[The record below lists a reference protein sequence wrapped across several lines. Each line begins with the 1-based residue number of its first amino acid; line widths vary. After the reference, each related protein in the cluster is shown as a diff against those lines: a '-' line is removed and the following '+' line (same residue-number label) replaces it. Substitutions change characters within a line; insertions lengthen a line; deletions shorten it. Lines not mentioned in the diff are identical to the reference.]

1 MELKNIISETL
12 NEIEKMAKTIDNG
25 FNTAQKT
32 PSFFKTPPHLQNT
45 PNPKNA
51 NAPLESKNAAK
62 IETQEKITEEKEEEL
77 KEIITEE
84 IVQEKITEE
93 KEEELKEIITEEIVQ
108 EKITEEKEEESKE
121 IITEEITPKTPTQE
135 TPTQVLIPNERV
147 FLKGLLE
154 RTLVLFKGMQAL
166 EEKEVLK
173 RLDLV
178 ARFLQYQLSV
188 LEKRLESLERENTE

>member
-1 MELKNIISETL
+1 MAGRMELKNIISETL
-12 NEIEKMAKTIDNG
+12 SEIEKMAKTIDDG
-25 FNTAQKT
+25 LDRVQKT

-51 NAPLESKNAAK
+51 NAPLEPKNIAK
-62 IETQEKITEEKEEEL
+62 IET
-77 KEIITEE
+77 
-84 IVQEKITEE
+84 
-93 KEEELKEIITEEIVQ
+93 Q

-121 IITEEITPKTPTQE
+121 IITKEITQE
-135 TPTQVLIPNERV
+135 TPTQALIPNERV

-166 EEKEVLK
+166 EEKEALK

-178 ARFLQYQLSV
+178 ERFLQYQLSA

>member
-12 NEIEKMAKTIDNG
+12 SEIEKMAKTIDNG

-51 NAPLESKNAAK
+51 NAPLEPKNAAK

-84 IVQEKITEE
+84 ITQEN
-93 KEEELKEIITEEIVQ
+93 
-108 EKITEEKEEESKE
+108 
-121 IITEEITPKTPTQE
+121 PTQE
-135 TPTQVLIPNERV
+135 NPTQALIPNERV

-166 EEKEVLK
+166 EEKEALK

-178 ARFLQYQLSV
+178 ARFLQYQLSA

>member
-51 NAPLESKNAAK
+51 NAPLEPKSAAK

-84 IVQEKITEE
+84 ITQEN
-93 KEEELKEIITEEIVQ
+93 
-108 EKITEEKEEESKE
+108 
-121 IITEEITPKTPTQE
+121 PTQE

-166 EEKEVLK
+166 EEKEALK

-178 ARFLQYQLSV
+178 ARFLQYQLSA

>member
-25 FNTAQKT
+25 FDTAQKT

-45 PNPKNA
+45 P
-51 NAPLESKNAAK
+51 LEPKNAAK
-62 IETQEKITEEKEEEL
+62 IETQEKITEE
-77 KEIITEE
+77 
-84 IVQEKITEE
+84 
-93 KEEELKEIITEEIVQ
+93 
-108 EKITEEKEEESKE
+108 EESKE
-121 IITEEITPKTPTQE
+121 IITEEIAQE
-135 TPTQVLIPNERV
+135 TPTQALIPNERV

-166 EEKEVLK
+166 EEKEALK

>member
-12 NEIEKMAKTIDNG
+12 NEIEKMAKTIDDG
-25 FNTAQKT
+25 FNTVQKT

-51 NAPLESKNAAK
+51 NAPLEPKNAAK

-84 IVQEKITEE
+84 I
-93 KEEELKEIITEEIVQ
+93 
-108 EKITEEKEEESKE
+108 
-121 IITEEITPKTPTQE
+121 TPKTPTQE
-135 TPTQVLIPNERV
+135 NPTQVLIPNERI

-166 EEKEVLK
+166 EEKEALK

-178 ARFLQYQLSV
+178 ARFLQYQLSA

>member
-12 NEIEKMAKTIDNG
+12 SEIEKMAKTIDDG
-25 FNTAQKT
+25 FDRMQKT

-51 NAPLESKNAAK
+51 NASLEPKNAAK
-62 IETQEKITEEKEEEL
+62 IETQEKITEEKEEE
-77 KEIITEE
+77 IP
-84 IVQEKITEE
+84 
-93 KEEELKEIITEEIVQ
+93 
-108 EKITEEKEEESKE
+108 E
-121 IITEEITPKTPTQE
+121 IITEEITPKNPTQA
-135 TPTQVLIPNERV
+135 LIPNERV
-147 FLKGLLE
+147 FLKNLLE

-166 EEKEVLK
+166 EEKEALK

-178 ARFLQYQLSV
+178 AHFLQYQLSV

>member
-1 MELKNIISETL
+1 MAGRMELKNIISETL
-12 NEIEKMAKTIDNG
+12 SEIEKMAKTIDNG
-25 FNTAQKT
+25 FDVAQKT

-51 NAPLESKNAAK
+51 NTPLEPKNAAK
-62 IETQEKITEEKEEEL
+62 IET
-77 KEIITEE
+77 
-84 IVQEKITEE
+84 
-93 KEEELKEIITEEIVQ
+93 Q

-121 IITEEITPKTPTQE
+121 IITEEITQENPTQETPTQE

-166 EEKEVLK
+166 EEKEALK

-178 ARFLQYQLSV
+178 ARFLQYQLSA

>member
-12 NEIEKMAKTIDNG
+12 SEIEKMAKTIDDG

-32 PSFFKTPPHLQNT
+32 PSFFKTPSHLQNT

-51 NAPLESKNAAK
+51 NTPLESKNAAKNATK
-62 IETQEKITEEKEEEL
+62 IETQEKITEEKEEEVP
-77 KEIITEE
+77 EIITEE
-84 IVQEKITEE
+84 IA
-93 KEEELKEIITEEIVQ
+93 
-108 EKITEEKEEESKE
+108 
-121 IITEEITPKTPTQE
+121 QE
-135 TPTQVLIPNERV
+135 TPTQVPISNERV

-166 EEKEVLK
+166 EEKEAMK

-178 ARFLQYQLSV
+178 ARFLQYQLSA

>member
-12 NEIEKMAKTIDNG
+12 NEIEKMAKTIDDG
-25 FNTAQKT
+25 FDRVQKT

-51 NAPLESKNAAK
+51 NAPLEPKNAAK
-62 IETQEKITEEKEEEL
+62 IETQEKITEEKEEE
-77 KEIITEE
+77 
-84 IVQEKITEE
+84 
-93 KEEELKEIITEEIVQ
+93 
-108 EKITEEKEEESKE
+108 SKE
-121 IITEEITPKTPTQE
+121 IITEKITPKTPTQE
-135 TPTQVLIPNERV
+135 TPTQALIPNERV
-147 FLKGLLE
+147 FLKNLLE

-166 EEKEVLK
+166 EEKEALK

-178 ARFLQYQLSV
+178 ARFLQYQLSA

>member
-1 MELKNIISETL
+1 MAGRMELKSIISETL
-12 NEIEKMAKTIDNG
+12 NEIEKMAKTIDDG
-25 FNTAQKT
+25 FDTAQKT

-51 NAPLESKNAAK
+51 NTPLESKNAAK
-62 IETQEKITEEKEEEL
+62 IETQEKITEENTEEKEEA

-84 IVQEKITEE
+84 IA
-93 KEEELKEIITEEIVQ
+93 
-108 EKITEEKEEESKE
+108 
-121 IITEEITPKTPTQE
+121 QE
-135 TPTQVLIPNERV
+135 TPTQVLISNERV
-147 FLKGLLE
+147 FLKSLLE

-166 EEKEVLK
+166 EEKEAMK

-178 ARFLQYQLSV
+178 VRFLQYQLSV

>member
-12 NEIEKMAKTIDNG
+12 NEIEKMAKTIDDG

-45 PNPKNA
+45 PKNA
-51 NAPLESKNAAK
+51 NTSLESKNAAK
-62 IETQEKITEEKEEEL
+62 IETQEKITEEKEEEIP
-77 KEIITEE
+77 EIITEE
-84 IVQEKITEE
+84 IAQEN
-93 KEEELKEIITEEIVQ
+93 
-108 EKITEEKEEESKE
+108 
-121 IITEEITPKTPTQE
+121 
-135 TPTQVLIPNERV
+135 PTQVLIPNERF

-166 EEKEVLK
+166 EEKEALK

-178 ARFLQYQLSV
+178 ARFLQYQLSA

>member
-12 NEIEKMAKTIDNG
+12 NEIEKMAKTIDDG
-25 FNTAQKT
+25 FNTTQKT

-51 NAPLESKNAAK
+51 NAPLEPKNATK

-84 IVQEKITEE
+84 I
-93 KEEELKEIITEEIVQ
+93 
-108 EKITEEKEEESKE
+108 
-121 IITEEITPKTPTQE
+121 TPKTPTQE
-135 TPTQVLIPNERV
+135 NPTQALIPNERV

-166 EEKEVLK
+166 EEKEALK

-178 ARFLQYQLSV
+178 ARFLQYQLST

>member
-12 NEIEKMAKTIDNG
+12 NEIEKMAKTIDDG
-25 FNTAQKT
+25 FDSTQKT

-45 PNPKNA
+45 PKNA
-51 NAPLESKNAAK
+51 NAPLEPKNAAKNATK
-62 IETQEKITEEKEEEL
+62 IETQEKITEENTEEKEEEL

-84 IVQEKITEE
+84 IAQEN
-93 KEEELKEIITEEIVQ
+93 
-108 EKITEEKEEESKE
+108 
-121 IITEEITPKTPTQE
+121 PTQA
-135 TPTQVLIPNERV
+135 LISNERV

-166 EEKEVLK
+166 EEKEAMK

-178 ARFLQYQLSV
+178 ARFLQYQLSA
-188 LEKRLESLERENTE
+188 LEKRLESLEKENTE

>member
-12 NEIEKMAKTIDNG
+12 NEIEKMAKTIDDG

-45 PNPKNA
+45 PKNA
-51 NAPLESKNAAK
+51 NTSLESKNAAK
-62 IETQEKITEEKEEEL
+62 IETQEKITEEKEEEIP
-77 KEIITEE
+77 EIIT
-84 IVQEKITEE
+84 EKITEE
-93 KEEELKEIITEEIVQ
+93 KEEEIPEIITEEIAQ
-108 EKITEEKEEESKE
+108 EN
-121 IITEEITPKTPTQE
+121 
-135 TPTQVLIPNERV
+135 PTQVLIPNERV

-154 RTLVLFKGMQAL
+154 RTLVLFKGIQAL
-166 EEKEVLK
+166 EEKEALK

>member
-12 NEIEKMAKTIDNG
+12 NEIEKMAKTIDNN
-25 FNTAQKT
+25 FDAAQKT
-32 PSFFKTPPHLQNT
+32 PSFFKTPPYSQNT

-51 NAPLESKNAAK
+51 NTPLEPKNATK
-62 IETQEKITEEKEEEL
+62 IETQEKIAEEKEEAQ
-77 KEIITEE
+77 EII
-84 IVQEKITEE
+84 I
-93 KEEELKEIITEEIVQ
+93 
-108 EKITEEKEEESKE
+108 
-121 IITEEITPKTPTQE
+121 EEITQENPTQA
-135 TPTQVLIPNERV
+135 PIPNERV
-147 FLKGLLE
+147 FLKNLLE

-166 EEKEVLK
+166 EEKEAMK

>member
-12 NEIEKMAKTIDNG
+12 NEIEKMAKTIDDG
-25 FNTAQKT
+25 FDRVQKT

-51 NAPLESKNAAK
+51 NTSLEPKNAAK

-77 KEIITEE
+77 KEII
-84 IVQEKITEE
+84 I
-93 KEEELKEIITEEIVQ
+93 
-108 EKITEEKEEESKE
+108 
-121 IITEEITPKTPTQE
+121 EEITQK

-166 EEKEVLK
+166 EEKEALK

>member
-12 NEIEKMAKTIDNG
+12 NEIEKMAKTIDDG

-51 NAPLESKNAAK
+51 NTPLEPKNAAK
-62 IETQEKITEEKEEEL
+62 IETQEKITEEKEE
-77 KEIITEE
+77 TP
-84 IVQEKITEE
+84 
-93 KEEELKEIITEEIVQ
+93 
-108 EKITEEKEEESKE
+108 E
-121 IITEEITPKTPTQE
+121 IITEEITQE
-135 TPTQVLIPNERV
+135 TLTQVLIPNERI
-147 FLKGLLE
+147 FLKNLLE

-166 EEKEVLK
+166 EEKEALK

-178 ARFLQYQLSV
+178 ARFLQYQLSA

>member
-12 NEIEKMAKTIDNG
+12 NEIEKMAKTIDDG
-25 FNTAQKT
+25 FDTAQKT

-51 NAPLESKNAAK
+51 NTPLESKNAAK
-62 IETQEKITEEKEEEL
+62 IETQEKITEEN
-77 KEIITEE
+77 
-84 IVQEKITEE
+84 TEE
-93 KEEELKEIITEEIVQ
+93 KEEVP
-108 EKITEEKEEESKE
+108 E
-121 IITEEITPKTPTQE
+121 IITEEITQE
-135 TPTQVLIPNERV
+135 TPTQALISNERV

-166 EEKEVLK
+166 EEKEAMK

>member
-1 MELKNIISETL
+1 MAGRMELKNIISETL
-12 NEIEKMAKTIDNG
+12 NEIEKMAKTIDDG
-25 FNTAQKT
+25 FDRAQKT

-51 NAPLESKNAAK
+51 NTPLESKNATK

-84 IVQEKITEE
+84 I
-93 KEEELKEIITEEIVQ
+93 
-108 EKITEEKEEESKE
+108 
-121 IITEEITPKTPTQE
+121 TQE
-135 TPTQVLIPNERV
+135 TPMQVLIPNERV

-166 EEKEVLK
+166 EEKEALK

-178 ARFLQYQLSV
+178 ERFLQYQLSA

>member
-12 NEIEKMAKTIDNG
+12 NEIEKMAKTIDDG

-32 PSFFKTPPHLQNT
+32 PSFFKTPPYLQNA
-45 PNPKNA
+45 KNA
-51 NAPLESKNAAK
+51 ETPPMSNTEPKNAAK
-62 IETQEKITEEKEEEL
+62 IETQEKITEEKEEEETP
-77 KEIITEE
+77 EIITEE
-84 IVQEKITEE
+84 IAQEN
-93 KEEELKEIITEEIVQ
+93 
-108 EKITEEKEEESKE
+108 
-121 IITEEITPKTPTQE
+121 
-135 TPTQVLIPNERV
+135 PTQVLISNERV
-147 FLKGLLE
+147 FLKNLLE

-166 EEKEVLK
+166 EEKEAMK